1 MPTKNIA
8 ASITA
13 ITPSFRGGLS
23 LRICLSKSS
32 WSRRFIFEV
41 PILSTRNATKLPPF
55 HTPSR
60 KRIGFLDL
68 KAIIPAN
75 GGVSHQFKEIKAST
89 STGLRRAGVCQSL
102 GAALA
107 LSQQHNFMS
116 MGASHND
123 LWALALLAP
132 LVSRAQ
138 HAAPKLEFALQADAS
153 AVLMR
158 QRVRCE
164 AILDDDP

>member
-13 ITPSFRGGLS
+13 ITPSFQGGLS

-75 GGVSHQFKEIKAST
+75 GGVSHQFKEIKH
-89 STGLRRAGVCQSL
+89 QS
-102 GAALA
+102 AQCCAEQE
-107 LSQQHNFMS
+107 S
-116 MGASHND
+116 
-123 LWALALLAP
+123 
-132 LVSRAQ
+132 VSRLAQ
-138 HAAPKLEFALQADAS
+138 PWPCLS
-153 AVLMR
+153 STTSCR
-158 QRVRCE
+158 WVRRTTTVGR
-164 AILDDDP
+164 